1 MVMRRL
7 KTLLATGVLA
17 ALVALALSACGGGG
31 QENESAD
38 SSVPRATNLH
48 GEILFTRQGGKYKD
62 ETVFTAEAN
71 GAREHRVSDFGG
83 QCCPRLSP
91 DGTRIL
97 WSSLAPPDGERITTA
112 IVRADG
118 SHPQKVPLRHPKLSL
133 GPGAWVPDGKQ
144 MAFEGADYSNPN
156 SKLNGVHIA
165 DVPDGRNLV
174 RLTSNPLGATD
185 LPQDFSPDGSQIV
198 FLRSEPVEGALYGSL
213 YIVNVDGTGLH
224 RITPPGSHTQ
234 TARWSPD
241 GKWIVFGSTGSE
253 PNQVIEMVRP
263 DGTGQKKVF
272 EDPDGGSAI
281 TPTWSPDGH
290 KIMFALIGEK
300 EYYKA
305 EEQRNNKL
313 CVINEDGKGLAVV
326 LDTPDFKKL
335 ADWVAK

>member
-1 MVMRRL
+1 MGQSRQRA
-7 KTLLATGVLA
+7 LLATGVLA
-17 ALVALALSACGGGG
+17 ALAVLALNACGGGA
-31 QENESAD
+31 QENKSPD
-38 SSVPRATNLH
+38 SSEPRATNLQ
-48 GEILFTRQGGKYKD
+48 GEILFTRQGGKYED

-91 DGTRIL
+91 DRTRIL

-133 GPGAWVPDGKQ
+133 GPGAWSPDGKQ

-185 LPQDFSPDGSQIV
+185 LPQEFSPDGSRIV
-198 FLRSEPVEGALYGSL
+198 FLRSEPVEDALYGSL
-213 YIVNVDGTGLH
+213 YVVNVDGTGLH
-224 RITPPGSHTQ
+224 RITPLGSHTQ

-241 GKWIVFGSTGSE
+241 GEWIVFGSTGSE
-253 PNQVIEMVRP
+253 PGQPIEVVRP
-263 DGTGQKKVF
+263 DGTGRKKVF
-272 EDPDGGSAI
+272 EDPDGGSAT

-290 KIMFALIGEK
+290 KIMFAWTGYS
-300 EYYKA
+300 EYSKP
-305 EEQRNNKL
+305 EDQRNNKL
-313 CVINEDGKGLAVV
+313 YVMNEDGKGLAEV
-326 LDTPDFKKL
+326 LDTPDFKRL
-335 ADWVAK
+335 ADWEDR